1 MKKEKINLKPKLVIA
16 VIVFII
22 GILCSVFYYFY
33 HTNRH
38 EFKVTNVKYGK
49 DSMQTLNLFTSKV
62 QNKKKLPVIIYIHGG
77 GWHGGDKTSVSQKP
91 DYFNKQGYAFIS
103 VNHRLSPEVSY
114 EEMTNDISNAIKWV
128 YDNADNYNLDR
139 TQINLM
145 GHSAGGH
152 LIMLIATNP
161 KYLNNVGL
169 SSNVIHSTVNIDG
182 PLDLVNFIGK
192 FERYKK
198 VFGNDQRIW
207 GEASPVTYATNKN
220 LSPVFLIARDKSTVE
235 TFINKMQTSGNTV
248 QYFESKTLS
257 HSELT
262 QFLGTSR
269 NNESANMT
277 NAVLEF
283 LKSH

>member
-1 MKKEKINLKPKLVIA
+1 MKKEKINLKPRLLIA
-16 VIVFII
+16 GIIFFI
-22 GILCSVFYYFY
+22 GILGSVFYYFY

-38 EFKVTNVKYGK
+38 EIKETNVKYGNNT
-49 DSMQTLNLFTSKV
+49 MQTLNLFTPKV
-62 QNKKKLPVIIYIHGG
+62 QNKKKLPVIIYVHGV
-77 GWHGGDKTSVSQKP
+77 GWSGGDKTSVSQKP

-128 YDNADNYNLDR
+128 YDNADKYHLDR

-169 SSNVIHSTVNIDG
+169 SSNVIRSTINIDG
-182 PLDLVNFIGK
+182 PLDLVSFIGK
-192 FERYKK
+192 FERYNK
-198 VFGNDQRIW
+198 VFGKDQKIW
-207 GEASPVTYATNKN
+207 EEASPVTYATNKN
-220 LSPVFLIARDKSTVE
+220 LSPVFLIARDKTSVE
-235 TFINKMQTSGNTV
+235 TFINKMQKSGNNV
-248 QYFESKTLS
+248 RYFESKTLS

-262 QFLGTSR
+262 RYLGTSQ
-269 NNESANMT
+269 NSESTNMT
-277 NAVLEF
+277 NAILEF
-283 LKSH
+283 LKNH